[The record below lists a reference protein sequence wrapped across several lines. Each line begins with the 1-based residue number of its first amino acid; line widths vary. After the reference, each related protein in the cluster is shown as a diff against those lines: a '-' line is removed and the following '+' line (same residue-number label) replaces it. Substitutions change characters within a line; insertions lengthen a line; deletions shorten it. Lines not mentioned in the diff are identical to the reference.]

1 MRLTCNQEKSVR
13 IWYGA
18 QKKTFFDILAL
29 NCPVDE
35 LAKSPHFECGV
46 WKFDPSRD
54 NYMVYED
61 KLVESPLC
69 ESGDSGFKSHHIP

>member
-13 IWYGA
+13 IWYEA
-18 QKKTFFDILAL
+18 QKKTFFDILKAI

-46 WKFDPSRD
+46 WRFESSRGNNWKFNSAGAGPSLE
-54 NYMVYED
+54 N
-61 KLVESPLC
+61 
-69 ESGDSGFKSHHIP
+69 